1 MISGLYTAASGM
13 IAVEQRQDIIAN
25 NLANISTPGY
35 KRLQPVQL
43 GFYEV
48 FSDKALHPFYFTQ
61 EAAPAGGVKGVES
74 FTNLSAGSF
83 RITEDPLSVAVT
95 GPGYIVVNTPDGERY
110 TRNGQFTIDPEGNLV
125 TPEGHTVA
133 SVQGDPIN
141 VRGEKIAI
149 SREGAVLVDGV
160 EAGQI
165 QLIEFE
171 DPTRLE
177 REGDNLYLA
186 SDAVLEQSAVAA
198 DTLLEQGTIELS
210 NVQSPVEMSNMML
223 GLRAYEAN
231 QRVIQAIDATTS
243 RLIDQIGAP

>member
-48 FSDKALHPFYFTQ
+48 FSDKALHPFYFTR
-61 EAAPAGGVKGVES
+61 EAAPAGGVKGVET
-74 FTNLSAGSF
+74 FTNLSAGSL
-83 RITEDPLSVAVT
+83 RITEDPLSLAVT
-95 GPGYIVVNTPDGERY
+95 GPGYVVVNTPKGDRY
-110 TRNGQFTIDPEGNLV
+110 TRNGQFTIDPEGHLA
-125 TPEGHTVA
+125 TSEGYKVA
-133 SVQGDPIN
+133 SLQGDPIS
-141 VRGEKIAI
+141 VQGEKIAV
-149 SREGAVLVDGV
+149 SQEGTVLVDGV

-171 DPTRLE
+171 NPTRLE
-177 REGDNLYLA
+177 RDGDNYYLA
-186 SDAVLEQSAVAA
+186 SDEVLEQSANAGE
-198 DTLLEQGTIELS
+198 TTLEQGAVELS